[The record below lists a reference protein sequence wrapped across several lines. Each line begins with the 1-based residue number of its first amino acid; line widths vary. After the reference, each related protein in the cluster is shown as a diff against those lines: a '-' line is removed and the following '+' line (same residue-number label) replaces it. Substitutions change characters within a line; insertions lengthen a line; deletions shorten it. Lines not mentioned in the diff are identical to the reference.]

1 MSASRRDV
9 LKLASAGIGS
19 YAALDVGASN
29 AEGFWF
35 KRKSVPIGEDTN
47 ASANRGVEILI
58 TSMSS
63 GSDISHSFSVYG
75 TYSLVRKDGLK
86 LRSPDSISCFLTDNQ
101 VPPNTLAT
109 GQTSWEGDA
118 NGGDW
123 VSDFSFTNPASGD
136 GLKIFVIM
144 TIGTNSFHAT
154 IVDLRLLVQG
164 GEPVVVTIPNRDDRK
179 KFEND
184 PAGTVHK
191 GEVFVISSEYIES
204 GTLKGSKKIGGK
216 RIGKRNRTIH
226 SKTPRSWGHKDA
238 IGSAPTT
245 NRNASFLVKVT
256 YMPEGEDQEKF
267 FCTSVQKIKG

>member
-1 MSASRRDV
+1 MSTSRRDF
-9 LKLASAGIGS
+9 LKLASAGVGS

-29 AEGFWF
+29 AEGCWF
-35 KRKSVPIGEDTN
+35 KRMWVPIGEDMDV
-47 ASANRGVEILI
+47 SANRGVGPLI
-58 TSMSS
+58 TSLSS

-123 VSDFSFTNPASGD
+123 VSDFSFTNPASGE

-144 TIGTNSFHAT
+144 TIGTTNFSAA

-164 GEPVVVTIPNRDDRK
+164 AEPVTVTIPSRDNRK

-184 PAGTVHK
+184 PAGSVHK

-204 GTLKGSKKIGGK
+204 GTLKGSKKTGGK

-226 SKTPRSWGHKDA
+226 SKTPRSWQHKDA
-238 IGSAPTT
+238 IGSVITQD
-245 NRNASFLVKVT
+245 RNASFLIKVT
-256 YMPEGEDQEKF
+256 YTPEGEDQEKF
-267 FCTSVQKIKG
+267 FCTSVQKIEG